1 MKSDHIQDRSLAMDE
16 QYTSVFTEEERAARR
31 GRGRRPEKPA
41 AGPPRRQLR
50 IFSPAPWWQYWP

>member
-1 MKSDHIQDRSLAMDE
+1 MDE